1 MCKPQEQGR
10 NTHTHVP
17 VPGLRQKPLDP
28 AVTSGWALRFSR
40 APHTGHLPGKE
51 QPPAPLLTLTRSS
64 AGQPQHALLCR
75 PKATG
80 KPPCLTGGLGCSAIT
95 AVFACHSWQ
104 LLPACGAPAHGAG
117 QSTAGLP
124 GRWRSPGCPGQWQ
137 HPAWGCWGE
146 RLRPSSSPTNPS
158 PASSHPVLAGGD
170 FHSSAVVF
178 FHLQSP
184 GLFKARGPTAGCMEG
199 VEGNV
204 LELGSGLCCGQG
216 GTTRRGPK
224 SCPVPQKF
232 GSNSPGSW
240 EIQLPTG
247 QIPLGWSAQ
256 RAGHC
261 SLLLASSSWYW
272 WKLTLS
278 PASHVV
284 SNSAAVW
291 AGEAPQ
297 AGALR
302 VAGRLGKPLRLCQPS
317 GAASPQH
324 SCQSSF
330 PRLGC
335 FAIYSPGNVSA
346 SQRVAKLFLP
356 LVVNLHAGRQGV
368 AENRT
373 GSRGCA

>member
-1 MCKPQEQGR
+1 MGAEILQSPA
-10 NTHTHVP
+10 H
-17 VPGLRQKPLDP
+17 KPLTRKRTAPSALAHSDTQLCRAASARF
-28 AVTSGWALRFSR
+28 AVQTQSQWKASLPDWRSG
-40 APHTGHLPGKE
+40 
-51 QPPAPLLTLTRSS
+51 
-64 AGQPQHALLCR
+64 LLCNH
-75 PKATG
+75 G
-80 KPPCLTGGLGCSAIT
+80 W
-95 AVFACHSWQ
+95 VFLSLVAAPAGMWSSSTRGRAEHSWAARPLEKPRVPRLMAAPSLGVLGRETQ
-104 LLPACGAPAHGAG
+104 TLVLSHKSLSCLLSSCI
-117 QSTAGLP
+117 SW
-124 GRWRSPGCPGQWQ
+124 WRLSFLCSG
-137 HPAWGCWGE
+137 
-146 RLRPSSSPTNPS
+146 
-158 PASSHPVLAGGD
+158 
-170 FHSSAVVF
+170 F
-178 FHLQSP
+178 FLLQSP
-184 GLFKARGPTAGCMEG
+184 GLFKACGPTAGCMEG

-204 LELGSGLCCGQG
+204 LELRSGLCCGWG
-216 GTTRRGPK
+216 GSMRRGPK

-232 GSNSPGSW
+232 CSNSPGGW

-317 GAASPQH
+317 SAASPQH

-330 PRLGC
+330 PHLGC